1 MGYIAGI
8 GGANM
13 DIHGKAD
20 NGIMMRDSNPGTLHA
35 SLGGVCR
42 NICENLARLGGK
54 VKLVTV
60 VGDDANGK
68 MIVKSCEEAGIDMS
82 ELQTMVSVMGGTL
95 DDIFDGSDM
104 RLPRP
109 EVAALK
115 AEIEALKEE
124 NTRLT
129 AENGDLRTQIT
140 ALDRENERLLLTLA
154 HKEELLVLHAHY
166 NGLRR

>member
-1 MGYIAGI
+1 MWLEKLNAMKKSTNTRTKTLADAIHRSERTVGRMLAG
-8 GGANM
+8 
-13 DIHGKAD
+13 
-20 NGIMMRDSNPGTLHA
+20 
-35 SLGGVCR
+35 
-42 NICENLARLGGK
+42 
-54 VKLVTV
+54 
-60 VGDDANGK
+60 
-68 MIVKSCEEAGIDMS
+68 EAGIDMS

-124 NTRLT
+124 NARLA
-129 AENGDLRTQIT
+129 AENGDLRSQVT
-140 ALDRENERLLLTLA
+140 ALDRENEKLLLTLA

-166 NGLRR
+166 NGLKR

>member
-1 MGYIAGI
+1 MWLDKLNSMKKSTNTRTKTLAD
-8 GGANM
+8 A
-13 DIHGKAD
+13 IHRSERTVGRMLS
-20 NGIMMRDSNPGTLHA
+20 GESN
-35 SLGGVCR
+35 
-42 NICENLARLGGK
+42 
-54 VKLVTV
+54 
-60 VGDDANGK
+60 
-68 MIVKSCEEAGIDMS
+68 IDMTD
-82 ELQTMVSVMGGTL
+82 LQTMVSVMGGTL

-124 NTRLT
+124 NARLT
-129 AENGDLRTQIT
+129 AENGDLRAQVT
-140 ALDRENERLLLTLA
+140 ALDRENEKLLLTLA

>member
-1 MGYIAGI
+1 MWLDKLNAMKKSTNTRTKTLADAIHRSERTVGRMLAG
-8 GGANM
+8 
-13 DIHGKAD
+13 
-20 NGIMMRDSNPGTLHA
+20 
-35 SLGGVCR
+35 
-42 NICENLARLGGK
+42 
-54 VKLVTV
+54 
-60 VGDDANGK
+60 
-68 MIVKSCEEAGIDMS
+68 EAGIDMS